1 MQRMFEHINGFA
13 ELMNRKG
20 YDKLF
25 QSSSG
30 FTDKLKDNLIKH
42 VFQCYEE
49 KREVGQFGL
58 TTYAHWQDTRSPYI
72 KCSFHMDFR
81 EPFGF
86 NVRKM
91 NIQYGNE
98 YGPLRNKEIPFRN
111 NQEIPDRETVNRMM
125 LEKKQ
130 GMKI

>member
-1 MQRMFEHINGFA
+1 RGARRQSGPGSSRA
-13 ELMNRKG
+13 ERRPR
-20 YDKLF
+20 
-25 QSSSG
+25 SSG
-30 FTDKLKDNLIKH
+30 FTDKFKDNLIKH

-58 TTYAHWQDTRSPYI
+58 TTYSHWKDNRSPYI
-72 KCSFHMDFR
+72 ECHFHIDFR

-91 NIQYGNE
+91 NIKYGNE
-98 YGPLRNKEIPFRN
+98 YGPIRSKEIPFSN
-111 NQEIPDRETVNRMM
+111 NHEIPDRETVNRMM
-125 LEKKQ
+125 LERKR